1 MGTIVCKASLS
12 KDETKMRGYIAML
25 AVDSKYRKRGI
36 GTGLVRKA
44 LIRMRDEFECD
55 EVFLEAEI
63 TNKGALAL
71 YARLGFVRE
80 KRMERYYMN
89 GNDAFNLLL
98 WFPKRDKTKKEDEK
112 KEDNMSKGTE
122 DTASTPTVESETKEE
137 GKTES

>member
-1 MGTIVCKASLS
+1 MCKASLS
-12 KDETKMRGYIAML
+12 KDGTRMRGYIAML
-25 AVDSKYRKRGI
+25 AVDSNYRKRGI
-36 GTGLVRKA
+36 GSSLVRNA
-44 LIRMRDEFECD
+44 LVRMRDEYECD

-98 WFPKRDKTKKEDEK
+98 WFPKRDKKASSDE
-112 KEDNMSKGTE
+112 N
-122 DTASTPTVESETKEE
+122 KEE
-137 GKTES
+137 GKQNTEETATTNLEEEKSEETK

>member
-1 MGTIVCKASLS
+1 
-12 KDETKMRGYIAML
+12 ML
-25 AVDSKYRKRGI
+25 AVDSNYRKRGI
-36 GTGLVRKA
+36 GSSLVRNA
-44 LIRMRDEFECD
+44 LVRMRDEYECD

-98 WFPKRDKTKKEDEK
+98 WFPKRDKKASSDE
-112 KEDNMSKGTE
+112 N
-122 DTASTPTVESETKEE
+122 KEE
-137 GKTES
+137 GKQNTEETATTNLEEEKSEETK

>member
-1 MGTIVCKASLS
+1 MCKASLS
-12 KDETKMRGYIAML
+12 KDGSKMRGYIAML

-36 GTGLVRKA
+36 GSGLVRKA
-44 LIRMRDEFECD
+44 LVRMRDEYECD

-63 TNKGALAL
+63 TNQGALKL

-98 WFPKRDKTKKEDEK
+98 WFPKRDKKSAENSSENKEEEEK
-112 KEDNMSKGTE
+112 QSSEDNN
-122 DTASTPTVESETKEE
+122 STNAEE
-137 GKTES
+137 GKEEESKTTQ

>member
-1 MGTIVCKASLS
+1 MCKASLS
-12 KDETKMRGYIAML
+12 KDGSRMRGYIAML
-25 AVDSKYRKRGI
+25 AVDSNYRKRGI
-36 GTGLVRKA
+36 GSSLVRNA
-44 LIRMRDEFECD
+44 LVRMRDEYECD

-98 WFPKRDKTKKEDEK
+98 WFPKRDKKASSDE
-112 KEDNMSKGTE
+112 N
-122 DTASTPTVESETKEE
+122 KEE
-137 GKTES
+137 GKQNTEETATTNLEEEKSEETK